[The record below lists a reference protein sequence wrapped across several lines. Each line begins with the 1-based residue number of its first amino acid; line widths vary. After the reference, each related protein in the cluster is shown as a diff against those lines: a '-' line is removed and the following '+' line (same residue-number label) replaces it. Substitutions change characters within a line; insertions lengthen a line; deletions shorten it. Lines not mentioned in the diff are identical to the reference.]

1 MNEYNGENVKEKLRK
16 RKRKGQIGSKRVKID
31 AKSGK
36 IKVRK
41 ALEEQLTYRERG
53 RKNNFWKGGGNHGM
67 VFRPLYNSRTLLFA
81 RVPTNRIW

>member
-1 MNEYNGENVKEKLRK
+1 VNEYNGENVKEKLGK

-41 ALEEQLTYRERG
+41 ALEE
-53 RKNNFWKGGGNHGM
+53 
-67 VFRPLYNSRTLLFA
+67 
-81 RVPTNRIW
+81 